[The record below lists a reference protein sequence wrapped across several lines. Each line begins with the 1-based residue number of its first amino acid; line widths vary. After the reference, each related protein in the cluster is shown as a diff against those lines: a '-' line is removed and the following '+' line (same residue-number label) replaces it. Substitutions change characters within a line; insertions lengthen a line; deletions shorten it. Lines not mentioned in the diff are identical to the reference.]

1 MNPDELLVKAENI
14 LDNYEKLSGIPEFRM
29 YDVEEVS
36 KYFHLKIEQLNKL
49 SAIECAE
56 VSYIL
61 AQYSF
66 YLQRMYNRESAK
78 HRWAQDQL
86 TKVVCDKLES
96 YDTYMKHDHKI
107 ALIAKENK
115 VVERLQSIINYT
127 SQIME
132 RMNFLSTSVK
142 NMSEIMSNLQKAKSF
157 KSKINEY

>member
-1 MNPDELLVKAENI
+1 MTPDELMVKAETI
-14 LDNYEKLSGIPEFRM
+14 LDNYEKTNGILEFRI
-29 YDVEEVS
+29 YDVDEVS

-56 VSYIL
+56 VSYLL

-78 HRWAQDQL
+78 NRWAQDQI
-86 TKVVCDKLES
+86 TKIVCDKLDS
-96 YDTYMKHDHKI
+96 YNNGTYMKYDHKI
-107 ALIAKENK
+107 SIIAKENK
-115 VVERLQSIINYT
+115 VVEKLQSILNYT

-142 NMSEIMSNLQKAKSF
+142 NMSEIMSNLQKAKFF
-157 KSKINEY
+157 KGNQ